1 MTMNPLSIL
10 LIVIPALTLVV
21 VTVQLI
27 RTMAGNVQTGKLVRQ
42 DLAGQIA
49 DLPFGNMLAL
59 EGVDKQVLLHR
70 VPLIDLKQD
79 VARCRSCSKTQL
91 CNQVLNVVPG
101 DSRAANELE
110 FCPNMG
116 AILQHKLSI

>member
-1 MTMNPLSIL
+1 MNSLSIL

-27 RTMAGNVQTGKLVRQ
+27 RAMAGNVQTGKLVRQ
-42 DLAGQIA
+42 DLADQIA
-49 DLPFGNMLAL
+49 ELPFGDMLAL
-59 EGVDKQVLLHR
+59 EGVDKQILLHR
-70 VPLIDLKQD
+70 IPLIDLKQD

-91 CNQVLNVVPG
+91 CNQVLNVVPR